1 MKIMKIGK
9 LAIFLLV
16 TWLVSGCSFPF
27 AGTKDDRDKHLV
39 SVTPGKSGDET
50 NDVWKKFSDRA
61 YLRGNFPPDLPIYPK
76 VTFETEGSTGT
87 NSGFVVF
94 SSASPPQQITKYY
107 EENMEKLG
115 WTIAARSSDK
125 SGTSFSIFKK
135 DLAST
140 VGIRKDSDK
149 TYLTITFGPP

>member
-1 MKIMKIGK
+1 MTRIGRV
-9 LAIFLLV
+9 AIFLLV
-16 TWLVSGCSFPF
+16 AGLVSGCSFPF
-27 AGTKDDRDKHLV
+27 AGIKKDDRDKPFV
-39 SVTPGKSGDET
+39 SATP
-50 NDVWKKFSDRA
+50 KKSDRTA
-61 YLRGNFPPDLPIYPK
+61 LPVNFPPDLPVYPEA
-76 VTFETEGSTGT
+76 TFETEGSTGP

-107 EENMEKLG
+107 EENLEKLG
-115 WTIAARSSDK
+115 WTVAARSNDK
-125 SGTSFSIFKK
+125 SGNSFSIFKK